1 VSGGDLWKDA
11 VAQLAAGLS
20 LEAQSLLGELTAED
34 APRITKLAERAL
46 RWGAAV
52 QAGHPHAAGNLLD
65 LEAQVAQLVSD
76 RAVESPAKVQAAFMR
91 YAKFGGTVLSGLI
104 TVAVNRLV
112 GIQVFPLMDPPEGP
126 V

>member
-1 VSGGDLWKDA
+1 VTGGDLWKDA
-11 VAQLAAGLS
+11 VSQLAAGLS
-20 LEAQSLLGELTAED
+20 VEAQRLLGDLSEED
-34 APRITKLAERAL
+34 VPRLQKLAESSL

-52 QAGHPHAAGNLLD
+52 AAGHPHAERNLIHV
-65 LEAQVAQLVSD
+65 EAKVAQLFSD
-76 RAVESPAKVQAAFMR
+76 KAVESPAKVQAAFLR
-91 YAKFGGTVLSGLI
+91 YAKFGGSVLSGLL